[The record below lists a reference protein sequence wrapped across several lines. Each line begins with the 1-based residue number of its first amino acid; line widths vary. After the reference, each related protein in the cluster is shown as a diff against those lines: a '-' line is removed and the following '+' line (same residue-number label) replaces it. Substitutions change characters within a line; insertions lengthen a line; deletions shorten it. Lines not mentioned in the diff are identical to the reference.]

1 MGLRTKKGSPFAI
14 FVIVLSLVALL
25 FSLFLLTY
33 YSYSEV
39 WDGERHEI
47 AGRYSDFTF
56 ISEWE
61 LDEVFEDGSTADVLL
76 ACSQLSLIA
85 ASGLLLITGLVLF
98 CGGSKKL
105 LLLPT
110 FFLLVAS
117 ALYTAGILTGREG
130 GFSMLFK
137 PYALLWA
144 PCLLLFIITILNTC
158 TSIRTPAPLAF
169 FGIVLAIAV
178 AVLSLFV
185 GEWFLGQIIDEYDY
199 RYKYIDISRIISYCG
214 VMLGVGVAALTLTS
228 AEGKSYGSESAASM
242 QTATTRPAESARPVA
257 PVQRFDP
264 MTGRPIAPAAP
275 VQRFDPMTGRPIT
288 PAAPVQRFDPM
299 TGRPITP
306 AAPAQR
312 FDPMT
317 GKPILQTRPV
327 SRAVHVPETP
337 RSEAEEEAPIKEHI
351 AAFVQSETEKEKTQ
365 RAEEHAMQNEQT
377 PVERKAEEDALTEE
391 TSHYEPVEAVQTFDD
406 IPTQESAS
414 QEMPAE
420 AEEAPAEEAAE
431 AVQETAAPEEKRA
444 DVDYVR
450 VLQQLQQMKELG
462 LINDDEYAAKK
473 AMILEKM

>member
-288 PAAPVQRFDPM
+288 PAAP
-299 TGRPITP
+299 
-306 AAPAQR
+306 AQR